1 MTHCQL
7 PCCMLETISVS
18 RVPQILSWRHGHAST
33 AKIILYLFLIFD
45 NHLVICGDKMSDFY
59 SSFVS
64 IHYIICECGDT
75 FSTEE
80 GLQNHLEYEHDGP
93 ERNEFQC
100 STVRIIYTITNNYH
114 HQQSTSLCPFLGF
127 SF

>member
-1 MTHCQL
+1 
-7 PCCMLETISVS
+7 
-18 RVPQILSWRHGHAST
+18 
-33 AKIILYLFLIFD
+33 
-45 NHLVICGDKMSDFY
+45 MSDFY

-100 STVRIIYTITNNYH
+100 STVRIIYTIQTITIINN
-114 HQQSTSLCPFLGF
+114 QRLCVLF
-127 SF
+127 